1 MECRWFLK
9 TYLKVLGLKWLLL
22 DKYLT
27 SSKETVDFTLAFG
40 RISHL
45 QLMLGTKYVYSVLLI
60 SLCITK
66 EACPVP
72 IFQRGG
78 VLILW
83 HDVSR
88 LF

>member
-22 DKYLT
+22 DKYRT
-27 SSKETVDFTLAFG
+27 PSKEMVGFTLAFG

-45 QLMLGTKYVYSVLLI
+45 QLMLYQICLLSTLDF
-60 SLCITK
+60 SLHY
-66 EACPVP
+66 ERGLPCPDVP
-72 IFQRGG
+72 ARG